1 MAHNKITHTFDL
13 RNDQLDWLDQI
24 VEEYGLPDEEKALRI
39 LLDYAIQDGDKD
51 LIFSDENMRCRYCG

>member
-1 MAHNKITHTFDL
+1 MTYKKITHTFDL

-24 VEEYGLPDEEKALRI
+24 VEKYGLPDEEKALRI

-51 LIFSDENMRCRYCG
+51 LIFSSENMRCRYCG

>member
-1 MAHNKITHTFDL
+1 MTYKKITHTFDL

-24 VEEYGLPDEEKALRI
+24 VEKYGLPDEEKALRI